1 MRSAHKMFTE
11 VFRAISPGM
20 SRHLDIPDI
29 FMQFVEHQFPFEC
42 INSWFYNDKSDWQRQ
57 SDKKRT
63 VVNYVSW
70 WF

>member
-42 INSWFYNDKSDWQRQ
+42 INS
-57 SDKKRT
+57 
-63 VVNYVSW
+63 
-70 WF
+70 